1 VRILIVTGGLTLPE
15 VTEEELAE
23 IYVASGEAD
32 IVVATSAEEARE
44 HWPEAEVALGA
55 LDRATFLTA
64 KKLRWLHSVMA
75 GADMLMFPEMAASD
89 VLLTGEK
96 GLVGE
101 HLADHAFALLLAL
114 TRQLPRAFREAPSPW
129 PSRTAMRRV
138 MTELSGSVMGIV
150 GLGGTGRAVA
160 RRAAAFGMTC
170 LAVDVEDVP
179 PWPGV
184 GSVWGMER
192 FPDLL
197 AAADVVTICCPLT
210 PASRGLFNDA
220 AFAAMKPHAYL
231 VNVTRGAIVDDQ
243 ALVRALRE
251 RRIAGA
257 GLDVTPVEPLPAD
270 HLLWAMENV
279 VITPHTAGASQ
290 FRARRNV
297 RRFIENL
304 RRYRASQPLEG
315 LIDKQKGY

>member
-1 VRILIVTGGLTLPE
+1 MRILIVTGGLTLPE

-129 PSRTAMRRV
+129 PSRAAMRRV

-179 PWPGV
+179 PCPEV

-297 RRFIENL
+297 RRFIKNL
-304 RRYRASQPLEG
+304 RRYRAGQPLEG
-315 LIDKQKGY
+315 LIDKQRGY